1 MESLKEKL
9 KAVLVKLKTV
19 KNIEIIAGLVII
31 AIMVLIYSTV
41 TSKGTGKSGTDAT
54 ETVETSDASVTDNLE
69 SRLAS
74 ILSEID
80 GAGEV
85 KIMITYSATERLVT
99 ATDQNTYT
107 TSTTN
112 GTSTTS
118 TTTSTSTPVIVGG
131 GSGSEL
137 LVIQQQMP
145 EIVGVI
151 IVAEGAAN
159 IKVRLN
165 LISAATTAL
174 GVKANSIQI
183 FTRRDV

>member
-1 MESLKEKL
+1 MEALKEKL
-9 KAVLVKLKTV
+9 KAVWVKLKTV

-41 TSKGTGKSGTDAT
+41 TSKSAETEAAST
-54 ETVETSDASVTDNLE
+54 ETAASETSITDNLE

-80 GAGEV
+80 GAGDV
-85 KIMITYSATERLVT
+85 RIMITYASTAKLVT
-99 ATDQNTYT
+99 ATDENDYS

-112 GTSTTS
+112 GSSTTS
-118 TTTSTSTPVIVGG
+118 TSTSTSTPVV
-131 GSGSEL
+131 SGSEL
-137 LVIQQQMP
+137 IVIEQQMP
-145 EIVGVI
+145 DIIGVI

-165 LISAATTAL
+165 LVSAASTAL
-174 GVKANSIQI
+174 GIKANSIQI